1 MCLKKQILF
10 VLTNQISNDTT
21 IFFEDNPANR
31 YRQSILLLL
40 KKENETSAGEFIKV
54 YLELL
59 TNSEIEILSVQLVV
73 QLYRR
78 WLKYPLIIEDIKLL
92 IKKLGAKI
100 PNLHFWGSIIEHSAL
115 DKPTRPLQL
124 ARLHLLIQ
132 AIRAGAIV
140 KHEFCSYGVVI
151 KTLLKLPINPSEQ
164 ELLKRGFVK
173 DNAHYYRCMFFLV
186 RQLINLEVDKLALGE
201 ILNIH
206 FSKTYNPIIWSEN
219 TKQMFQILERQ
230 LPTDYL
236 IHLSQLELQKIHFL
250 YLNQPFL
257 FEDLKFNL
265 SHEPNLKNFI
275 YDLFQN
281 FIISRTFLHGFIKNY
296 LTEKEEEWFVLEL
309 TGKNL
314 VHATQLPFKLSKKAA
329 HFFRCMPE
337 DVGLTVTRSLIY
349 AQIFT
354 LTEDNPF
361 ALAVAYCLRNI
372 RECDFWI
379 ETMTVLHKKGLE
391 SGDVGEFMDYINE
404 IVFVQHTNIH
414 LKNKSLENL
423 KRDIEQWHQDIYSQ
437 EFRKKMRIRK
447 LPSALIPEFKIL
459 HNDLEYNII
468 QLKRNVELYNE
479 GENLGHCVYTY
490 QEYCLQKKAYIFS
503 LRCNFPEIPAC
514 RLITIELD
522 DKKQIRQA
530 RGKYNRSTTH
540 EERLIIQMWADENKL
555 LVAF

>member
-1 MCLKKQILF
+1 
-10 VLTNQISNDTT
+10 
-21 IFFEDNPANR
+21 
-31 YRQSILLLL
+31 
-40 KKENETSAGEFIKV
+40 
-54 YLELL
+54 
-59 TNSEIEILSVQLVV
+59 
-73 QLYRR
+73 
-78 WLKYPLIIEDIKLL
+78 
-92 IKKLGAKI
+92 
-100 PNLHFWGSIIEHSAL
+100 
-115 DKPTRPLQL
+115 
-124 ARLHLLIQ
+124 
-132 AIRAGAIV
+132 
-140 KHEFCSYGVVI
+140 
-151 KTLLKLPINPSEQ
+151 
-164 ELLKRGFVK
+164 
-173 DNAHYYRCMFFLV
+173 
-186 RQLINLEVDKLALGE
+186 
-201 ILNIH
+201 
-206 FSKTYNPIIWSEN
+206 
-219 TKQMFQILERQ
+219 
-230 LPTDYL
+230 
-236 IHLSQLELQKIHFL
+236 
-250 YLNQPFL
+250 
-257 FEDLKFNL
+257 
-265 SHEPNLKNFI
+265 
-275 YDLFQN
+275 
-281 FIISRTFLHGFIKNY
+281 
-296 LTEKEEEWFVLEL
+296 
-309 TGKNL
+309 
-314 VHATQLPFKLSKKAA
+314 
-329 HFFRCMPE
+329 MPE

-459 HNDLEYNII
+459 HNDLEYSII

-503 LRCNFPEIPAC
+503 LRCNFLEIPAC